1 MCAVVMI
8 CSTLVNIQTDR
19 WRSRQ
24 LIWTA
29 QPAELK
35 LRQSYCDET
44 SVSGKLS
51 RADNNTG
58 WCHCWCIGYS
68 SSVKMWFVC
77 CFCCLSLCCL
87 RNILCDIYVVLQV
100 NVTCGSLVCRV
111 TFWCQLTAL
120 KWWTVNRRRASSQS
134 LATGQFD
141 DILSQFSVVIASIV
155 CLWYF
160 IICYFCYFSIHSWQ
174 TAILSWLCRVYI
186 YCCDRDALVATNHP
200 AIAMM
205 FIRLSVWD
213 KHALWSY
220 GAL

>member
-1 MCAVVMI
+1 M
-8 CSTLVNIQTDR
+8 
-19 WRSRQ
+19 
-24 LIWTA
+24 
-29 QPAELK
+29 
-35 LRQSYCDET
+35 
-44 SVSGKLS
+44 SGKLS

-100 NVTCGSLVCRV
+100 SVTCGSLVCRV

-174 TAILSWLCRVYI
+174 TAILSYLCRVYI
-186 YCCDRDALVATNHP
+186 YCCDFSSRCARCNESSRDCHDVYPSVCLGQACIVIIRCSLVR
-200 AIAMM
+200 I
-205 FIRLSVWD
+205 
-213 KHALWSY
+213 
-220 GAL
+220 